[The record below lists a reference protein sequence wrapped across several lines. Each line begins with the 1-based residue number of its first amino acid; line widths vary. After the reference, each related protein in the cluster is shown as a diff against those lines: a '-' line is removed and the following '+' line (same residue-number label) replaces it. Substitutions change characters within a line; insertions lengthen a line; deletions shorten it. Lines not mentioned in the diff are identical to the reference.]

1 MRYLVPLLFA
11 LLVLVLCAV
20 EAPACPP
27 VAATMPAL
35 TFQPPVQLAQQYTV
49 AQPTC
54 QPPVQFQ
61 QFEPQQPFAVPAQ
74 QFAAPAPIYAAPAQV
89 FAAPAYPVALPVR
102 RVGYGYRAPGRA
114 FLDPAPVVV
123 PSSAHGRVR
132 FRGVSRY

>member
-61 QFEPQQPFAVPAQ
+61 QFEPQQ
-74 QFAAPAPIYAAPAQV
+74 QFAAPAPVFTAPAPM
-89 FAAPAYPVALPVR
+89 FAVPGYPVALPVR
-102 RVGYGYRAPGRA
+102 TVGVGYRNAGRA
-114 FLDPAPVVV
+114 FRDPAPVVV
-123 PSSAHGRVR
+123 PSNGHGRVR

>member
-11 LLVLVLCAV
+11 LVGLVLGAV

-35 TFQPPVQLAQQYTV
+35 TFQQPVQLAQQYTV
-49 AQPTC
+49 AQPTY
-54 QPPVQFQ
+54 QPAVQFQ
-61 QFEPQQPFAVPAQ
+61 QFEPQQ
-74 QFAAPAPIYAAPAQV
+74 QFAAPAPVFTASAPVYAAPAQV

-102 RVGYGYRAPGRA
+102 AGGYHYRDPGRVLLA
-114 FLDPAPVVV
+114 PAPVVV
-123 PSSAHGRVR
+123 PSTGHGRVR